1 MKITDLVKQSSKPF
15 ISIEIIPPR
24 KGVRLE
30 TLFAELE
37 ALMRYKPAF
46 MSVTSHAH
54 EWSVEKVNGKDV
66 ERMKHKRLD
75 TNAICIAAQ
84 SRFGIE
90 PTPHIICR
98 GFTKD
103 ETEDVLLTLH
113 FHGIENVLALRGD
126 GSPKRGG
133 AASAFTNEYA
143 FDLVGQIK
151 RMNEGIYLDP
161 IENADKT
168 DFCIGVAGYPEKHFE
183 APDMETDLANLK
195 KKVDSGA
202 HFIITQ
208 MFFDNEAFY
217 KFRDEANKLGINVPI
232 IPGIKPLYKKEHLEA
247 LPKIFHTNIPR
258 AVRESMTSF
267 DKPEDIYKAGIAS
280 TVAQCKDLL
289 ANGVPGIHFYSMSL
303 AKPTSDVLKEILA

>member
-1 MKITDLVKQSSKPF
+1 MKVTDLIKNSSVPF
-15 ISIEIIPPR
+15 TSIEIIPPR
-24 KGVRLE
+24 KGTSME

-37 ALMRYKPAF
+37 VLMRYKPAF

-54 EWSVEKVNGKDV
+54 ERSVEEVDGKKV

-84 SRFGIE
+84 SRLGVE
-90 PTPHIICR
+90 PTPHLICR

-126 GSPKRGG
+126 GPLADAQT
-133 AASAFTNEYA
+133 AASFVNEHA
-143 FDLVGQIK
+143 SDLVEQIE
-151 RMNEGIYLDP
+151 RMNDGVYLDP
-161 IENADKT
+161 VERAEKT

-183 APDMETDLANLK
+183 APDMETDLAYLK
-195 KKVDSGA
+195 KKVDAGA

-217 KFRDEANKLGINVPI
+217 RFRDDVARLGIQVPV
-232 IPGIKPLYKKEHLEA
+232 IPGIKPLYKKQHLEV
-247 LPKIFHTNIPR
+247 LPRIFYTKIPQSVQDSINR
-258 AVRESMTSF
+258 F
-267 DKPEDIYKAGIAS
+267 DKEEDIHRAGIDS
-280 TVAQCKDLL
+280 TIAQCKDLL
-289 ANGVPGIHFYSMSL
+289 AHGVPGIHFYSMSV
-303 AKPTSDVLKEILA
+303 AKPTSEVLNGLMA

>member
-1 MKITDLVKQSSKPF
+1 MRIDDLVKQSSKPF

-24 KGVRLE
+24 KGVKLE
-30 TLFAELE
+30 TLFGELE
-37 ALMRYKPAF
+37 ALMRHKPVF

-54 EWSVEKVNGKDV
+54 EWSIEKVNGKEV

-84 SRFGIE
+84 ARFGIV

-126 GSPKRGG
+126 GPPTRGG
-133 AASAFTNEYA
+133 SASPFANEYA
-143 FDLVGQIK
+143 SDLVEQIQ
-151 RMNEGIYLDP
+151 RMNHGIYLDP

-168 DFCIGVAGYPEKHFE
+168 DFCVGVAGYPEKHFE
-183 APDMETDLANLK
+183 APDMATDLANLK
-195 KKVDSGA
+195 KKVDAGA

-217 KFRDEANKLGINVPI
+217 RFRDEAHKIGINVPI

-247 LPKIFHTNIPR
+247 LPRIFHTKIPQ
-258 AVRESMTSF
+258 AVVDSVSSF
-267 DKPEDIYKAGIAS
+267 IEPDDIYKAGIAS
-280 TVAQCKDLL
+280 TIAQCKDLL
-289 ANGVPGIHFYSMSL
+289 AHGVPGIHFYSMSL
-303 AKPTSDVLKEILA
+303 SKPTSDVLKGING

>member
-1 MKITDLVKQSSKPF
+1 MKITDLVKTSTGPF

-37 ALMRYKPAF
+37 ALMAHKPAF

-54 EWSVEKVNGKDV
+54 EWSIEKVDGKDV

-126 GSPKRGG
+126 GPPTRGG
-133 AASAFTNEYA
+133 TATAFANEYA
-143 FDLVGQIK
+143 SDLVEQIV
-151 RMNEGIYLDP
+151 RMNQGVYLDP

-183 APDMETDLANLK
+183 APDMATDLANLK
-195 KKVDSGA
+195 KKVDAGA

-217 KFRDEANKLGINVPI
+217 RFRDEAKKIGINVPI
-232 IPGIKPLYKKEHLEA
+232 IPGIKPLYKKEHLEV
-247 LPKIFHTNIPR
+247 LPRIFHTKIPQ
-258 AVRESMTSF
+258 AVRDSIERYTEP
-267 DKPEDIYKAGIAS
+267 DDVYKAGIAS
-280 TVAQCKDLL
+280 SVAQCKDLL
-289 ANGVPGIHFYSMSL
+289 AHGVPGLHFYSMSL
-303 AKPTSDVLKEILA
+303 AKPTSDVLKGIKS